1 MVSLKEQYEAYSQSH
16 QLCKPKKCLHCWKKE
31 LKKSFLC
38 AYAITIDDGI
48 QFYKYLK
55 KMDSIYGSEELP
67 IEKQTKGYLKCN
79 ETLKKY
85 KDKFFESLKIITITR
100 STKIG
105 EITYQ
110 TTKYMFGG
118 NVGCPCKDKECKVAE
133 INHIIKMSNMSRFGK
148 CGEKGCTD
156 CIQHYNTYIEFVRR
170 MNAIS
175 GLPKDNMGM
184 LCAYCE

>member
-1 MVSLKEQYEAYSQSH
+1 MFSLKEQNETYMKVY

-48 QFYKYLK
+48 RFYEYLK

-85 KDKFFESLKIITITR
+85 KDKFFESLKTITITR

-110 TTKYMFGG
+110 KTKYMFGG
-118 NVGCPCKDKECKVAE
+118 SLGCPCGNKECKDDEV
-133 INHIIKMSNMSRFGK
+133 NHIITMSRFGK
-148 CGEKGCTD
+148 CGKKGCTD

-170 MNAIS
+170 MNAMNS
-175 GLPKDNMGM
+175 LPKDNMGM

>member
-1 MVSLKEQYEAYSQSH
+1 MFSLKEQNETYMKSY
-16 QLCKPKKCLHCWKKE
+16 QLCKPKKCLHCWKRE

-48 QFYKYLK
+48 RFYKYLK
-55 KMDSIYGSEELP
+55 TMDSIYGSEELT
-67 IEKQTKGYLKCN
+67 IEKQTKGYLKCK

-105 EITYQ
+105 ETTYQ
-110 TTKYMFGG
+110 TTKYMIGG
-118 NVGCPCKDKECKVAE
+118 NVGCPCGDKECKVAE
-133 INHIIKMSNMSRFGK
+133 INHIINMSRFGK
-148 CGEKGCTD
+148 CGKKGCTD

-170 MNAIS
+170 MNAMNS
-175 GLPKDNMGM
+175 LPKDNMGM